1 MTARWFLIMIL
12 FTLALTDSGAQ
23 ETRTDNLLREEV
35 IRYGQAMV
43 KVSVAARNNII
54 ELSENISV
62 SNVRNNIVEAFL
74 SPLTIDWFISQRYN
88 YDILERTDSKSVIT
102 AENVDKA
109 MEWESYPSY
118 TQYDSIMRIF
128 ALQYPSLCI
137 LDTVG
142 TSNYGKLVMA
152 VKISDNAVEDEDEPE
167 VFYTSTMHGNETAG
181 FVLMLRLADYLL
193 ENYDSDAR
201 IRNMVD
207 NLEIWINPL
216 SNPDGTYLTG
226 NTITETDPVRYNAYG
241 YDLNRNF
248 PDPGVT
254 NVVRQKET
262 IDMMKF
268 MTERRFVLSANF
280 HSGSEVVNYPWDRW
294 PQLHADNDWFYDISR
309 KYVDTVHLYS
319 PAGYMNDPQI
329 GVNGV
334 TNGYDWYSIRGGR
347 QDYVIYELQG
357 REVTIELVNSYVTP
371 SDQLDPLWQYN
382 WRSLLG
388 YLENAMYGIHG
399 TVKDAITGVPVAARI
414 FISGHDKDN
423 SHIYSDIL
431 TGSFTRLLAPGI
443 WDIMLT
449 ASGYYETEVTSIVV
463 GGGQAT
469 EIIVEMTPVVSP
481 VDTIPTPSLIIYPNP
496 SDEYI
501 KVILPQRQKGNIN
514 IKLYSPWGFKLRDY
528 PEDSSAGYPLH
539 LDISGLSP
547 GIYTLIITNTDTG
560 FSDTDRFVIL
570 RK

>member
-1 MTARWFLIMIL
+1 MTTRWLLIMIL
-12 FTLALTDSGAQ
+12 FSLALPDSGAQ
-23 ETRTDNLLREEV
+23 EKSKDSLLGEEI
-35 IRYGQAMV
+35 IRFGQARV
-43 KVSVAARNNII
+43 KVSCTGTAEIND
-54 ELSENISV
+54 LSEYVSV
-62 SNVRNNIVEAFL
+62 SSVSDNNAEIVL
-74 SPLTIDWFISQRYN
+74 SPLTVDWFISRK
-88 YDILERTDSKSVIT
+88 YDYVIIERPDSKSIIT
-102 AENVDKA
+102 AQDVIHA
-109 MEWESYPSY
+109 MEWYSYPTF
-118 TQYDSIMRIF
+118 TQYDSIMRSY
-128 ALQYPSLCI
+128 AQLYPSLCL
-137 LDTVG
+137 LDTIG
-142 TSNYGKLVMA
+142 TSIYGKLVLV
-152 VKISDNAVEDEDEPE
+152 VKISDNVNEDEDEPE
-167 VFYTSTMHGNETAG
+167 VFYTSTMHGDETAG

-193 ENYDSDAR
+193 KNYNTGSR
-201 IRNMVD
+201 IKELVD

-216 SNPDGTYLTG
+216 SNPDGTYRTG
-226 NTITETDPVRYNAYG
+226 DIIIDPVRSNANG

-248 PDPGVT
+248 PDPGISG
-254 NVVRQKET
+254 VVRQKET

-268 MTERRFVLSANF
+268 MRERRFIISANF
-280 HSGSEVVNYPWDRW
+280 HSGAEVVNYPWDRW
-294 PQLHADNDWFYDISR
+294 SRLHADNDWFYDISR
-309 KYVDTVHLYS
+309 KYADTVHLYS

-347 QDYVIYELQG
+347 QDYVTYELQG

-399 TVKDAITGVPVAARI
+399 IVKDAITGAPVPARI
-414 FISGHDKDN
+414 FISGHDDDS
-423 SHIYSDIL
+423 SHIYSDTL

-443 WDIMLT
+443 WNLMFT

-463 GGGQAT
+463 VEGQAT

-547 GIYTLIITNTDTG
+547 GIYTLIITNSDTG